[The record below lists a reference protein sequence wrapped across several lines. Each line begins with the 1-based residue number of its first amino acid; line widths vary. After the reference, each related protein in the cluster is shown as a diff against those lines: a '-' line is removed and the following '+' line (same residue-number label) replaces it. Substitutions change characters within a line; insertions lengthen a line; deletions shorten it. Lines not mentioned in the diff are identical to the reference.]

1 MDGFSE
7 DGGGTRAAFSQSVD
21 LAAAWTSDFRIG
33 LEVNIPF
40 SNTGGN
46 RDDYS
51 IGDVEVLPIKYAIIN
66 KPETILTGA
75 LSVKLPTGNES
86 KGLGEGNTAVG
97 GQLLFDQAYRNW
109 YWGVNTEMATT
120 ISHESGTEAE
130 FASVIAYSFIW
141 ETEEGMAPPR
151 PDQAIV
157 PTLSLEIISESTL
170 EGEKA
175 GEHVFTVLP
184 GVHLWHPAS
193 NWGVGLGVQVPVS
206 SDKDFDVAVLFQLRN
221 HFAWGEL
228 FGMH

>member
-1 MDGFSE
+1 
-7 DGGGTRAAFSQSVD
+7 
-21 LAAAWTSDFRIG
+21 
-33 LEVNIPF
+33 
-40 SNTGGN
+40 
-46 RDDYS
+46 
-51 IGDVEVLPIKYAIIN
+51 
-66 KPETILTGA
+66 
-75 LSVKLPTGNES
+75 
-86 KGLGEGNTAVG
+86 
-97 GQLLFDQAYRNW
+97 
-109 YWGVNTEMATT
+109 MATT
-120 ISHESGTEAE
+120 ISHESGTEVE
-130 FASVIAYSFIW
+130 FASAIAYSFIR
-141 ETEEGMAPPR
+141 ETEEGIAPPR

-157 PTLSLEIISESTL
+157 STLSLEIISESTL